1 MSKNATHA
9 QRNAVA
15 VPPGLLALPTSR
27 YETAA
32 SLAEM
37 KLALLAAIVNTHAL
51 KAPSRRSL
59 IAATGAALV
68 APLTKAEPA
77 LADELVDVYFGC
89 GCFWHVQHE
98 FVEAERKIL
107 GRKDKEL
114 TSRAGYAGG
123 TNGKVQPCYHNLQ
136 GKNDYGKL
144 GHAEVVGMKI
154 PASKYE
160 DFAREYFRLLGPDG
174 SRPDQFGDRGPEY
187 RNLIGV
193 PGGKESPFIQSL
205 LSATK
210 KEGDKVDFAKGKGND
225 ADLKALVWIMDS
237 NEHPFWR
244 GETYHQFHD
253 GFARGENYAD
263 AYNSLRDGLLEDTAG
278 PPF

>member
-1 MSKNATHA
+1 
-9 QRNAVA
+9 
-15 VPPGLLALPTSR
+15 
-27 YETAA
+27 
-32 SLAEM
+32 
-37 KLALLAAIVNTHAL
+37 
-51 KAPSRRSL
+51 
-59 IAATGAALV
+59 
-68 APLTKAEPA
+68 
-77 LADELVDVYFGC
+77 
-89 GCFWHVQHE
+89 
-98 FVEAERKIL
+98 
-107 GRKDKEL
+107 
-114 TSRAGYAGG
+114 
-123 TNGKVQPCYHNLQ
+123 LQ

-160 DFAREYFRLLGPDG
+160 DFAREYFKLLGPDG

-253 GFARGENYAD
+253 GFARGENYPD
-263 AYNSLRDGLLEDTAG
+263 SYNSLRDGLLEDTAC

>member
-1 MSKNATHA
+1 
-9 QRNAVA
+9 
-15 VPPGLLALPTSR
+15 
-27 YETAA
+27 
-32 SLAEM
+32 M
-37 KLALLAAIVNTHAL
+37 KLALLAATAVHAL
-51 KAPSRRSL
+51 KAPNRRSL
-59 IAATGAALV
+59 LAATGAALV

-77 LADELVDVYFGC
+77 LAVTDELVDVYFGC

-107 GRKDKEL
+107 GRKDKDL

-123 TNGKVQPCYHNLQ
+123 NNGKLQPCYHNLQ

-160 DFAREYFRLLGPDG
+160 DFAREYFKLLGPDG

-193 PGGKESPFIQSL
+193 PGGKESPFVQSL

-225 ADLKALVWIMDS
+225 ADLKALVWIMDT
-237 NEHPFWR
+237 NDHPFWR
-244 GETYHQFHD
+244 GENYHQFHD
-253 GFARGENYAD
+253 GFARGENYPD
-263 AYNSLRDGLLEDTAG
+263 AYNSLRDGLQGDTAC
-278 PPF
+278 PSF